1 MVRIVRSCIQSLL
14 KMVNSVIGM
23 VGIAMIMYAL
33 WLIRVW
39 QRQMD
44 DFPLGDDDP
53 VPWFIY
59 AFLGLRVAL
68 CVITCS
74 GHIGAELLTAV
85 AFTHASSRNILLDYD
100 IKYFVELKWLQYMFF
115 VFLFIILE
123 AGVAADVF
131 LNREWEEDFPEDPSG
146 SFTQFKDFIRS
157 NFQFCKWIGLSIVFV
172 QGLSFILAVILKTLG
187 PQRYY
192 DSDDDCDPGTD
203 RVPLLRDVVHPPTYV
218 VGDPVYGPRND
229 AWPIRVDEKVEM
241 LNLFTHRAAD
251 YRPVF
256 C

>member
-1 MVRIVRSCIQSLL
+1 MARIVRSCIQSLL

-33 WLIRVW
+33 WLLRVW
-39 QRQMD
+39 QRQM
-44 DFPLGDDDP
+44 
-53 VPWFIY
+53 
-59 AFLGLRVAL
+59 
-68 CVITCS
+68 
-74 GHIGAELLTAV
+74 
-85 AFTHASSRNILLDYD
+85 
-100 IKYFVELKWLQYMFF
+100 YMFF

-229 AWPIRVDEKVEM
+229 AWPIRVDEK
-241 LNLFTHRAAD
+241 
-251 YRPVF
+251 
-256 C
+256 

>member
-59 AFLGLRVAL
+59 TFLGLGVAL

-74 GHIGAELLTAV
+74 GHIGAVTA
-85 AFTHASSRNILLDYD
+85 NGCCLYL
-100 IKYFVELKWLQYMFF
+100 YMFF

-192 DSDDDCDPGTD
+192 DSDDDCDPGID

-229 AWPIRVDEKVEM
+229 AWPIRVDGKA
-241 LNLFTHRAAD
+241 NW
-251 YRPVF
+251 
-256 C
+256 

>member
-1 MVRIVRSCIQSLL
+1 
-14 KMVNSVIGM
+14 M

-59 AFLGLRVAL
+59 TFLGLGVAL

-74 GHIGAELLTAV
+74 GHIGAETA
-85 AFTHASSRNILLDYD
+85 NGCCLYL
-100 IKYFVELKWLQYMFF
+100 YMFF

-229 AWPIRVDEKVEM
+229 AWPIRVDEKA
-241 LNLFTHRAAD
+241 NW
-251 YRPVF
+251 
-256 C
+256 

>member
-59 AFLGLRVAL
+59 TFLGLGVAL

-74 GHIGAELLTAV
+74 GHIGAETA
-85 AFTHASSRNILLDYD
+85 NGCCLYL
-100 IKYFVELKWLQYMFF
+100 YMFF

-229 AWPIRVDEKVEM
+229 AWPIRMNKI
-241 LNLFTHRAAD
+241 
-251 YRPVF
+251 

>member
-1 MVRIVRSCIQSLL
+1 
-14 KMVNSVIGM
+14 M

-33 WLIRVW
+33 WLLRVW
-39 QRQMD
+39 QRQMV
-44 DFPLGDDDP
+44 DFPIGDDDP

-74 GHIGAELLTAV
+74 GHIGAELLTA
-85 AFTHASSRNILLDYD
+85 
-100 IKYFVELKWLQYMFF
+100 YMFF

-229 AWPIRVDEKVEM
+229 AWPIRVDEKA
-241 LNLFTHRAAD
+241 NW
-251 YRPVF
+251 
-256 C
+256 

>member
-1 MVRIVRSCIQSLL
+1 MLT
-14 KMVNSVIGM
+14 
-23 VGIAMIMYAL
+23 
-33 WLIRVW
+33 WLI
-39 QRQMD
+39 
-44 DFPLGDDDP
+44 
-53 VPWFIY
+53 IY
-59 AFLGLRVAL
+59 VLHL
-68 CVITCS
+68 
-74 GHIGAELLTAV
+74 
-85 AFTHASSRNILLDYD
+85 
-100 IKYFVELKWLQYMFF
+100 
-115 VFLFIILE
+115 
-123 AGVAADVF
+123 
-131 LNREWEEDFPEDPSG
+131 
-146 SFTQFKDFIRS
+146 
-157 NFQFCKWIGLSIVFV
+157 

-192 DSDDDCDPGTD
+192 DSDDDCDLGTD